1 MDSGAN
7 CDDESYG
14 IMTRPLIIICFS
26 ADRTPI
32 SFSSKNGSPTI
43 TSDPKLRLSV
53 DSLLRVFSMYIYLTS
68 VAI

>member
-32 SFSSKNGSPTI
+32 SFSSKNGSQHLI
-43 TSDPKLRLSV
+43 LNYACR
-53 DSLLRVFSMYIYLTS
+53 
-68 VAI
+68 